1 MRTST
6 AHALAELSATGQDYE
21 WYPTTNEI
29 IDAFFDH
36 ASNFE
41 LESILDIGAGDGKVL
56 KRFKDKNL
64 SEPILDWETRRHIDY
79 FAIEKAR
86 PLLDSLPIDI
96 GILGTDFWEQSLL
109 DKSVDCI
116 FSNPPY
122 KEFIDWSVKVIRE
135 ANCSYIYLVL
145 PQRWKEQKPIIAAL
159 ESRKAGYKVL
169 GEFDFLN
176 SEDRQARAKVDLVY
190 IWLCHV
196 DYSEKRTKYG
206 HGRTQNLIDPFDLWV
221 KEFFGLGDDN
231 DKVNL
236 SNYTKKQVEEQSRKD
251 GIKNAL
257 VAGSSMIEVLD
268 ELYREELNGLIEN
281 YKKVSTLDGELFK
294 ELDISIVSIISS
306 IKIRVNGLKNTYWN
320 ELFNNYEPLTG
331 RLTAASR
338 KNFIESIRRKT
349 NIDFTSSNA
358 YAITVWA
365 IKNADQYLDKQMIDT
380 FDRLIDEASV
390 INYKSNERVFKKNA
404 YMYYTN
410 GDEKHTHFKLDY
422 RIVVTR
428 NGGGLSNDGWMSRGG
443 LTEESANF
451 IDDLIVIAKNLGFTT
466 DDKAALHNFKAGE
479 KEDFYCT
486 NNAGEEVMLMQ
497 VRAYMNGNMHIKFNQ
512 GFMLALNVEIGRLQ
526 GWIHNAQ
533 QAAEE
538 MGEKVENVF
547 QHFNSAYSLGND
559 NKIIQLMIGVDK

>member
-1 MRTST
+1 MKL
-6 AHALAELSATGQDYE
+6 ALAELKDTHQDYE

-29 IDAFFDH
+29 IDSIFDH
-36 ASNFE
+36 ASRFE
-41 LESILDIGAGDGKVL
+41 LDSLLDVGAGDGKVL
-56 KRFKDKNL
+56 KRFKERHLNT
-64 SEPILDWETRRHIDY
+64 PIEKYETRRHVDY
-79 FAIEKAR
+79 YAIEKAR

-122 KEFIDWSVKVIRE
+122 REFIDWSAKLIRE

-159 ESRKAGYKVL
+159 ASRKAGYKIL

-196 DYSEKRTKYG
+196 DYSEKRSKYA
-206 HGRTQNLIDPFDLWV
+206 HGRTQNMIDPFDLWV
-221 KEFFGLGDDN
+221 KEFFGLEENSRKTDIPEYAQKREDDEVR
-231 DKVNL
+231 KVN
-236 SNYTKKQVEEQSRKD
+236 
-251 GIKNAL
+251 IKNSL
-257 VAGSSMIEVLD
+257 VAGGSMIEVLD
-268 ELYREELNGLIEN
+268 SLYRDELNGLIDN
-281 YKKVSTLDGELFK
+281 YKKVSSLDEELFR
-294 ELDISIVSIISS
+294 ELDISVKSIISS
-306 IKIRVNGLKNTYWN
+306 IKVRVNGLKNAYWN
-320 ELFNNYEPLTG
+320 ELFSNYEPLTG

-365 IKNADQYLDKQMIDT
+365 IKNADQYLDKQMIKT
-380 FDRLIDEASV
+380 FNQLVEEANV
-390 INYKSNERVFKKNA
+390 INYKSNDRVFGKNL
-404 YMYYTN
+404 YMYLN
-410 GDEKHTHFKLDY
+410 DDPQRPSHFKLDY
-422 RIVVTR
+422 RLVVTR
-428 NGGGLSNDGWMSRGG
+428 NGGGLGKGSYMGRGG

-451 IDDLIVIAKNLGFTT
+451 IDDMIVIAKNLGFTSN
-466 DDKAALHNFKAGE
+466 DKAALHNFTAGS
-479 KEDFYCT
+479 KEEFLCT
-486 NNAGEEVMLMQ
+486 NKSGEEVTLMQ
-497 VRAYMNGNMHIKFNQ
+497 VRTYQNGNMHIKFNQ

-538 MGEKVENVF
+538 MGEKVESVF
-547 QHFNSAYSLGND
+547 EHFNSAYSLGND
-559 NKIIQLMIGVDK
+559 AKITQLLIGES